1 MFWFDIILFIIF
13 HARFFSFL
21 NVLIYYLRYVSWRI
35 VRLNCFYSSF
45 YCQMCILM
53 ILMVLSNQMYVSGLR
68 SLSVN
73 TLFTRPIVVGLL
85 FFLMIDVQLDQLVN
99 VFLLHIC
106 TNMASV
112 VFQCGTGLP
121 MSANALIK

>member
-1 MFWFDIILFIIF
+1 MVD
-13 HARFFSFL
+13 FSFL
-21 NVLIYYLRYVSWRI
+21 DVLIYYLRYVSWRI
-35 VRLNCFYSSF
+35 VRLYWVSSSF
-45 YCQMCILM
+45 CCQMCILM